1 MRQTTG
7 RWYSGTR
14 RAAVERINRLDRHA
28 RRLQRCTELSAL
40 AGLSAVGAAVAH
52 LLRWPWASVL
62 LLMAGAVTWLLLR
75 TIDDVNRRQLQLSGA
90 DDSQLDQL
98 LNDGRPV
105 RRAGRVK
112 TFGLSWMPAVVP
124 SPRTMHEPMLPT
136 LDSAPPA
143 GGR

>member
-1 MRQTTG
+1 M
-7 RWYSGTR
+7 
-14 RAAVERINRLDRHA
+14 
-28 RRLQRCTELSAL
+28 
-40 AGLSAVGAAVAH
+40 
-52 LLRWPWASVL
+52 
-62 LLMAGAVTWLLLR
+62 LLR